1 MISQSTL
8 ISPPP
13 FKKKKFPAIVN
24 SNESPVLT
32 LEKSMFLKL
41 KQFELFNVLSF
52 LTDCTTSFIDVLC
65 LKKNIFNELFNE
77 NTLQKNVNQFIERKE
92 VNFISIL
99 LTIHFNYKLNLFVN
113 IEIFNNLSRT
123 IQCYNQSINNENIFT
138 VLHNYLNNNLYN
150 NIFTKNV
157 NFYCNDGKEHF
168 SNDTMIYREDDDDF
182 LQFDNKYYLQKIS
195 EDNYKRMCHSSLQNE
210 NYLLFSNL
218 KNTLNRLR
226 NCFDFLTCHIQSL
239 QSYFYKR
246 KQWSTWL
253 NELSNRYK
261 DNDEKLQ
268 NIQHELKTKI
278 FDKVN
283 FVKVKKSDIFDF
295 HICITKYKIGE
306 NLEFKYSAAGS
317 EGNPFVWSTLC
328 KVYHDNEIFTLIES
342 DTSKIKI
349 NLQHFNK
356 IKTILQIDNFVS
368 NELLVEAI
376 LISCPQWNILKFIK
390 EDFDIKIIDFSHN
403 DITATNY
410 FSDNDEEEEENNVN
424 NDDEDSGMEENK
436 RIEKDI
442 GTFVMVENQK
452 NKNKFT
458 ITDLP
463 VELLNYICNY
473 LFYLKDGLSFGL
485 VSKDIYN
492 SIYYNNNLFNA
503 NKIIKDNLIPLI
515 MTTIYSD
522 FNQQKLAVNKECD
535 KEVEKRNNFYFD
547 LTFSGYSEDFKN
559 YNNYYFKLF
568 TTNLERIEHFIG
580 YIDSLQRFIYVKQ
593 FEFDNF
599 LNGINDKYISQQ
611 LNDKI
616 FKKLIYQSSQIN
628 ALDDQWQYKA
638 LFHIDNCIY
647 FEQVVRVVNYNYST
661 IFWNIKINNNNDT
674 FEYIDIYKLK
684 DHLLEK
690 IDEKQLR
697 KYLDLEDEKVTIDLI
712 FKCLKCCSPFKFE
725 FIEYSEEHN
734 LF

>member
-1 MISQSTL
+1 MLPQTTTSL
-8 ISPPP
+8 CPP
-13 FKKKKFPAIVN
+13 FKKKKLTGN
-24 SNESPVLT
+24 SN
-32 LEKSMFLKL
+32 KSSEITSTFLKL
-41 KQFELFNVLSF
+41 NQLELFNVLSF
-52 LTDCTTSFIDVLC
+52 LSTSIIDVLC
-65 LKKNIFNELFNE
+65 LNKNIFNELFNE
-77 NTLQKNVNQFIERKE
+77 NTLQRNVNQFIERKE
-92 VNFISIL
+92 VDFISVL
-99 LTIHFNYKLNLFVN
+99 LAIHFNYKLNLFVN
-113 IEIFNNLSRT
+113 NEIFNNLSRT
-123 IQCYNQSINNENIFT
+123 IQCNNQSINNENIFT
-138 VLHNYLNNNLYN
+138 VLHNYLNNNPYN
-150 NIFTKNV
+150 KIFTKNV

-226 NCFDFLTCHIQSL
+226 NCFDFLTCHVQAL
-239 QSYFYKR
+239 QSYFYR
-246 KQWSTWL
+246 KNQWSTWL
-253 NELSNRYK
+253 NELSIIYK

-268 NIQHELKTKI
+268 NIQHELKIKI

-283 FVKVKKSDIFDF
+283 YTKVKKSDLLDF
-295 HICITKYKIGE
+295 HICITKYKIGD
-306 NLEFKYSAAGS
+306 NLEFKYNAVGYD
-317 EGNPFVWSTLC
+317 GNPFDWTLKY
-328 KVYHDNEIFTLIES
+328 KVYNTNYNEDIFTLVES
-342 DTSKIKI
+342 DTI

-356 IKTILQIDNFVS
+356 IKTILQIDNNLVS
-368 NELLVEAI
+368 NELLIEAI

-390 EDFDIKIIDFSHN
+390 EDFNITKIDFDN
-403 DITATNY
+403 EIIETNY
-410 FSDNDEEEEENNVN
+410 SSDNDEKKEENNN
-424 NDDEDSGMEENK
+424 EDSYIKKDNK
-436 RIEKDI
+436 TIEKDI
-442 GTFVMVENQK
+442 GTFTTVENKK
-452 NKNKFT
+452 NEIKFT

-473 LFYLKDGLSFGL
+473 LFYLKDGISFCL
-485 VSKDIYN
+485 TSKDIYN
-492 SIYYNNNLFNA
+492 SIYYNNNLFIP
-503 NKIIKDNLIPLI
+503 NKIIKNNFIPLI

-522 FNQQKLAVNKECD
+522 FNEQKLMKNKECD
-535 KEVEKRNNFYFD
+535 KEVERNNFYFD

-568 TTNLERIEHFIG
+568 LTNLKRIEHFIG
-580 YIDSLQRFIYVKQ
+580 YIDSLQRYIYVKH

-599 LNGINDKYISQQ
+599 LKEINNNYISQQ

-628 ALDDQWQYKA
+628 ALYDQWQYKA
-638 LFHIDNCIY
+638 LFHINNCIY

-674 FEYIDIYKLK
+674 FEYIDIYTLK
-684 DHLLEK
+684 DDLLEK